1 MKSNKL
7 NLANA
12 HDEITWT
19 RNSSK
24 IKSNSI
30 IDLTFIS
37 QNLENKLINWTINK
51 DESTESDHEIIR
63 FDLIT
68 SVQNVV
74 SNPLS
79 IKYNLTKA
87 N

>member
-7 NLANA
+7 NLINV

-24 IKSNSI
+24 KKSNSI

-37 QNLENKLINWTINK
+37 QNLENKLTNWAINK

-68 SVQNVV
+68 LIHNVV
-74 SNPLS
+74 SNSLF
-79 IKYNLTKA
+79 IKYNFSKA